1 MKIFACYCRNGL
13 VVCAAR
19 SKEEAYGAMA
29 MADDTLKYTYKPED
43 FYEIKGTSY
52 GGENPCMLAECHGE

>member
-13 VVCAAR
+13 VICAAR
-19 SKEEAYGAMA
+19 SKEEAYGAMV
-29 MADDTLKYTYKPED
+29 MSDDSLKYKYKADD

-52 GGENPCMLAECHGE
+52 DGDYPCMLAEGSGE